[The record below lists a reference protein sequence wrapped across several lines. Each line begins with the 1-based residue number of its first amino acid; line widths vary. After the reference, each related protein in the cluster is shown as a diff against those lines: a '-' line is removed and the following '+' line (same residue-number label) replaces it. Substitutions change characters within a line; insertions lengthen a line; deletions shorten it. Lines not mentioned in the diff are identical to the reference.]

1 MDRQCYTNYM
11 DQLQIA
17 WVAGLLEGEGTFV
30 RRSGN
35 SCVISCEMTD
45 KDTIQKL
52 FSFVGAGNIYFCPSR
67 NEAWKDTWKWQLTD
81 SMCILEL
88 LQSIYPWMSDR
99 RKIAIDIV
107 LSTVRKTVDKNTY
120 RLDLYESIRQSKIDF
135 PLLSYRQLATIH
147 GVSRSSVQ
155 RALVDRSRSIKR

>member
-1 MDRQCYTNYM
+1 MNE
-11 DQLQIA
+11 LQIA
-17 WVAGLLEGEGTFV
+17 WVAGLLEGEGTFI

-45 KDTIQKL
+45 KDTIEKL
-52 FSFVGAGNIYFCPSR
+52 FSFVGTGNIYFCSAR

-81 SMCILEL
+81 SLCILEL
-88 LQSIYPWMSDR
+88 LQLIYPWMSDR

-107 LSTVRKTVDKNTY
+107 MSTVRKTIDKNSH
-120 RLDLYESIRQSKIDF
+120 RINLYESIRQSKIDF
-135 PLLSYRQLATIH
+135 PLLSYRQLAIVH

-155 RALVDRSRSIKR
+155 RALAGRE